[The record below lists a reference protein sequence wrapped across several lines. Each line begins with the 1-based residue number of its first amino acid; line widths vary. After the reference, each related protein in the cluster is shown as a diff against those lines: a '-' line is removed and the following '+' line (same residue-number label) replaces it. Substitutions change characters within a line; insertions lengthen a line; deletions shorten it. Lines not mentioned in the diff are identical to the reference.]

1 METMNPKHHIHHL
14 VILDESGS
22 MGTIRQKTIDTFN
35 ELMSGNDSLVAENP
49 DQEHRITFVTFNGD
63 GIREVFFNAPLN
75 NDLRLTKE
83 TYQPRHS
90 TPLFDAM
97 GSSILKVK
105 HLLYGVPNHAVNVT
119 ILTDGMEN
127 ASREFTG
134 KEIKRMVEDLKCR
147 NWAFVYYG
155 TDQDVDAVADQIGI
169 SRTNRE
175 YYGKEEITTLTKQ
188 MMDTRKTVSDKI
200 RRGQNPDADLLS
212 DAKQAYEKKEK

>member
-1 METMNPKHHIHHL
+1 METVNPKHHIHHL
-14 VILDESGS
+14 IILDESGS
-22 MGTIRQKTIDTFN
+22 MKSIRQKTIDTFN
-35 ELMSGNDSLVAENP
+35 ELMSGNDALVAENP

-63 GIREVFFNAPLN
+63 GISEVFFNAPLN
-75 NDLRLTKE
+75 NDLRITKE
-83 TYQPRHS
+83 TYQPHHS

-105 HLLYGVPNHAVNVT
+105 HLLYGIANHAVNVT

-134 KEIKRMVEDLKCR
+134 KEIKRMVEDLKSR

-169 SRTNRE
+169 SQSNRE
-175 YYGKEEITTLTKQ
+175 YYGKEFISTLSEKMNTTRMTMSEKL
-188 MMDTRKTVSDKI
+188 RK
-200 RRGQNPDADLLS
+200 GENPDSDLLK
-212 DAKQAYEKKEK
+212 DANQTYHKKRK